1 MRQDSKVDGTDM
13 EEYRKTELIRKSVND
28 VKMRAQKDAERRAS
42 PTKQYANVKSKIA
55 GNMKSQKKAKK
66 LGSMVSEQDYLHQ

>member
-42 PTKQYANVKSKIA
+42 PTK
-55 GNMKSQKKAKK
+55 
-66 LGSMVSEQDYLHQ
+66 